1 MVLAVHALL
10 RLSSVHAEVAME
22 AGSTMRS
29 VRYAVAAECLPAAPL
44 LRETG
49 AAQSPKPKLLDR
61 VRHAVRA
68 RHYSRRTEKAYVHW
82 IKRFIFFHNKRHPT
96 EMGESE
102 VARFLSSLASDGHV
116 SASTQNQ
123 AFNALLFLYKEVLN
137 KKIGLIDGVVRAKRP
152 QRLPVVLTKEEVKKV

>member
-29 VRYAVAAECLPAAPL
+29 VRYAVAAECSPAAPL

-61 VRHAVRA
+61 VRHAIRA
-68 RHYSRRTEKAYVHW
+68 RHYSRRTEKAHVHL
-82 IKRFIFFHNKRHPT
+82 IKLYIFLLPPRRISPST
-96 EMGESE
+96 PCASSI
-102 VARFLSSLASDGHV
+102 ARSF
-116 SASTQNQ
+116 
-123 AFNALLFLYKEVLN
+123 
-137 KKIGLIDGVVRAKRP
+137 
-152 QRLPVVLTKEEVKKV
+152 

>member
-82 IKRFIFFHNKRHPT
+82 IKRYIFFHGKRHPN
-96 EMGESE
+96 EMGAVEVTAFLTALAVRERVAASTRPPPGRRVGRAAVGARSE
-102 VARFLSSLASDGHV
+102 V
-116 SASTQNQ
+116 
-123 AFNALLFLYKEVLN
+123 
-137 KKIGLIDGVVRAKRP
+137 P
-152 QRLPVVLTKEEVKKV
+152 

>member
-10 RLSSVHAEVAME
+10 RLSSVHAEAAME
-22 AGSTMRS
+22 AGATMRS
-29 VRYAVAAECLPAAPL
+29 VRYAVAAECSPAAPL

-82 IKRFIFFHNKRHPT
+82 IKRYIFFHGKRHPA
-96 EMGESE
+96 EMGAAE
-102 VARFLSSLASDGHV
+102 VTAS
-116 SASTQNQ
+116 
-123 AFNALLFLYKEVLN
+123 
-137 KKIGLIDGVVRAKRP
+137 
-152 QRLPVVLTKEEVKKV
+152 